1 MAFAYDVT
9 IVLREERA
17 FQAFVAWLREK
28 HCADVCAAGGCEGEI
43 VLLDAPRTVVA
54 RYRFP
59 SRDAFSA
66 YAHDHAARLRQEA
79 LDLLATLGASP
90 GDGVD
95 FTRATGEILALG

>member
-1 MAFAYDVT
+1 VAFAYDVT

-43 VLLDAPRTVVA
+43 VLVDAPRTVIA

-66 YAHDHAARLRQEA
+66 YARDHAARFREEA
-79 LDLLATLGASP
+79 LELLETLGASP
-90 GDGVD
+90 GNGVD
-95 FTRATGEILALG
+95 FARATGEIVPVR